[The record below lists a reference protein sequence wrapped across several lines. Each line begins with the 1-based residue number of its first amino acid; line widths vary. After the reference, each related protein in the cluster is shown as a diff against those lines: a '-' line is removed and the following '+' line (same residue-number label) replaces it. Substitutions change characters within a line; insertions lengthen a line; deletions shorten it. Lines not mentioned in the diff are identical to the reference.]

1 MVDREAFEAFV
12 KSSFVQTKKMGS
24 KVLTRSRGAE
34 IVEGAS
40 EEKVL
45 WPTLGE
51 MTAVFKKY
59 KVCTTCLL
67 VDSVSVL
74 IHTFVSYIISYW
86 KLRKC
91 VLGMRLMSPCKM

>member
-12 KSSFVQTKKMGS
+12 KSSFVQTKKTGS

-34 IVEGAS
+34 IVEGAT

-59 KVCTTCLL
+59 KVRATCLL

-74 IHTFVSYIISYW
+74 IHTFVSYIIS
-86 KLRKC
+86 
-91 VLGMRLMSPCKM
+91 

>member
-1 MVDREAFEAFV
+1 M
-12 KSSFVQTKKMGS
+12 QTKKVGS

-34 IVEGAS
+34 IVEGAT
-40 EEKVL
+40 VL

-67 VDSVSVL
+67 VDSVSVF
-74 IHTFVSYIISYW
+74 IHTFVSYIMFTGSF
-86 KLRKC
+86 
-91 VLGMRLMSPCKM
+91 